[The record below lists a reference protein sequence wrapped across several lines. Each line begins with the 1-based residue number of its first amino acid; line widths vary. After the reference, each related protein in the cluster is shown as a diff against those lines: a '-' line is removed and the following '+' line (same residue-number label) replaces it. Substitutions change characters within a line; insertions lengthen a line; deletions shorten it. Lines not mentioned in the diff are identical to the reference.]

1 MGVYETELGYV
12 VTETIDGLDV
22 TENNEF
28 VCELKGKSLN
38 DYRFGSDED
47 DDYSEINDDLLE
59 ADIKEQ
65 VEVEVF
71 LDNMGGIY

>member
-1 MGVYETELGYV
+1 MGVYETELGYI

-38 DYRFGSDED
+38 DYRFGSGED

-65 VEVEVF
+65 VGVEDF
-71 LDNMGGIY
+71 LDNMNGI

>member
-1 MGVYETELGYV
+1 MGVYETELGYI

-22 TENNEF
+22 TEDGEF

-38 DYRFGSDED
+38 DYRFGGCED

-65 VEVEVF
+65 VEVEDF
-71 LDNMGGIY
+71 LDNMNGI

>member
-12 VTETIDGLDV
+12 VTETNYGLDV
-22 TENNEF
+22 TENDEF
-28 VCELKGKSLN
+28 VCELNGKSLN

-47 DDYSEINDDLLE
+47 DEYSEINNDLLE

-65 VEVEVF
+65 IEVEEF
-71 LDNMGGIY
+71 INDQQGNW

>member
-1 MGVYETELGYV
+1 MGIYETELGYM

-22 TENNEF
+22 TENDEF

-38 DYRFGSDED
+38 DYRFGGDED

-59 ADIKEQ
+59 ADIRE
-65 VEVEVF
+65 EME
-71 LDNMGGIY
+71 LIDYIDNHQGNW